1 MVQIWCL
8 YRYEVLNLN
17 RVISMEDH
25 IPIRPDRSLQL
36 DWRTFK
42 LSLWDV
48 VFHEN
53 YSKQIIS
60 LILVPWYPFIKNED
74 YYIHFNM
81 IRDEDG
87 SIKLTPS
94 HPILLS
100 VQPIQFRDFSLS
112 GITIWCPTLS
122 RFWCKIARWRYLLQQ
137 SSSTFKLIQ
146 DFFNLD
152 RNI

>member
-1 MVQIWCL
+1 MNKGDIIVKTFTSDPPLTYRVKNIIW
-8 YRYEVLNLN
+8 RLN
-17 RVISMEDH
+17 
-25 IPIRPDRSLQL
+25 
-36 DWRTFK
+36 T
-42 LSLWDV
+42 LW
-48 VFHEN
+48 FFFYIKN
-53 YSKQIIS
+53 QIIS